1 MQIKKNIKTVF
12 SKVKTFIK
20 LINEKRLKRKAE
32 KKHRPPTRLQIIS
45 NKYHTFFEKYAV
57 IMHIIVSLLLC
68 FLLELM
74 ARHSFILTLKFVK
87 DHTIPY
93 LYNAFIIYVFL
104 SLAFITKRR
113 SFVRIFVCGIF
124 FILGLINGILLLQRV
139 SPFGFTD
146 LYMITDLLTMQDT
159 KYFSLTQE
167 ILTILGLGLFLVFLV
182 LLFLKGRKYNT
193 KTSLRMRL
201 VFPIVLFIS
210 LPLLTIFL
218 QRTNKLAAYFGNLA
232 QGYSDYGYLY
242 GFSSSVVDR
251 GMKKPLNY
259 SKHTVDRILSS
270 NDKQLDKTTLNKKKA
285 PNIVVVLL
293 ESFFDPYDCK
303 YLSFSE
309 DPTPFFHSLQKKY
322 STGHFVS
329 PVVGAGTCNTE
340 FEVLTAM
347 SCKFF
352 GPGEYPQKTILKKR
366 NCESAADALRSLGYT
381 SHVVHNNGGNFYS
394 RKNAFSQM
402 GFDTFTA
409 KENLDIT
416 EYTPIGTWPTDDI
429 LIGATK
435 DAMDKTKGSDFI
447 YTITVGTHGAYP
459 TYKVLDNPKI
469 KVTAHGK
476 SQSEQ
481 YAWEYYIN
489 QIHEMDTWMKNYIKS
504 LSERKEDTLLVMF
517 GDHLP
522 TMGLLDSDMKTG
534 SIFHTNY
541 ITWNNFNMPKKDMDL
556 AAYQLLPE
564 YFNRLGIR
572 SGTIFK
578 YNQRMINNNYAYNS
592 IPYLNG
598 LENLQYDL
606 LYGKKYAYKGL
617 DLFPATDI
625 IMGIRD
631 ITIKNVYTFA
641 GKVHVYGDNF
651 NKWSYVYV
659 NGKQVSTHYESGQI
673 LTFSKKKIKDKD
685 VITVSHVGA
694 GDDVFRTSK
703 PFTYV
708 DPQAKVNEGIFN
720 KETPSNDTEKPKL
733 NQPDDD
739 EPNKKVVE
747 N

>member
-1 MQIKKNIKTVF
+1 MKIKEKFKTFFSKLKDILIKLYEKILEIKKRRE
-12 SKVKTFIK
+12 SKPKSKFAIFM
-20 LINEKRLKRKAE
+20 E
-32 KKHRPPTRLQIIS
+32 
-45 NKYHTFFEKYAV
+45 KYHNFFEKYAIFLHIV
-57 IMHIIVSLLLC
+57 IALFLC
-68 FLLELM
+68 FLIELM
-74 ARHSFILTLKFVK
+74 ARHSFVKTFIFVR

-104 SLAFITKRR
+104 SLCFITKRR
-113 SFVRIFVCGIF
+113 SFVRIFVLGIF

-146 LYMITDLLTMQDT
+146 FYMITDLLTMQDT

-167 ILTILGLGLFLVFLV
+167 IMTITGFALFFV
-182 LLFLKGRKYNT
+182 LLVILFFKGHTYKT
-193 KTSLRMRL
+193 KTSLRMKL
-201 VFPIVLFIS
+201 VFPIIMFIS
-210 LPLLTIFL
+210 LPLLTLFL

-242 GFSSSVVDR
+242 GFSSSVVDI

-259 SKHTVDRILSS
+259 SEHTINRIMKSD
-270 NDKQLDKTTLNKKKA
+270 DKEVGNTTLTQKKA

-293 ESFFDPYDCK
+293 ESYFDPYDCK
-303 YLSFSE
+303 YLKFSK
-309 DPTPFFHSLQKKY
+309 DPAPFFHYLQKNY

-340 FEVLTAM
+340 FEVLTGM
-347 SCKFF
+347 SCRFL

-366 NCESAADALRSLGYT
+366 SCESAADVLKSLNYV

-402 GFDTFTA
+402 GFNTFTA

-416 EYTPIGTWPTDDI
+416 EYTPLGTWPTDPI
-429 LIGATK
+429 LINATK
-435 DAMDKTKGSDFI
+435 DAMDSTKGQDFI

-459 TYKVLDNPKI
+459 TYKVLDNPPI
-469 KVTAHGK
+469 KVTAEGK
-476 SQSEQ
+476 SEAER

-489 QIHEMDTWMKNYIKS
+489 QIHEMDKWMKAYVKS
-504 LSERKEDTLLVMF
+504 LSERKEDTILIMF

-534 SIFHTNY
+534 SIYHTNY
-541 ITWNNFNMPKKDMDL
+541 VTWNNFNMPKKDMDL

-564 YFNRLGIR
+564 YFNRLGIHN
-572 SGTIFK
+572 GTIFK
-578 YNQRMINNNYAYNS
+578 YNQHMTNNKYAYNS
-592 IPYLNG
+592 IAYLNG

-606 LYGKKYAYKGL
+606 LYGKKYAYKGK

-625 IMGIRD
+625 IMGIKD
-631 ITIKNVYTFA
+631 IVINKVYTFG
-641 GKVHVYGDNF
+641 GKVHIYGDNF

-659 NGKQVSTHYESGQI
+659 NDKQVPTHYESGQV
-673 LTFSKKKIKDKD
+673 LTISKKKIKDND
-685 VITVSHVGA
+685 IITVSQVGS
-694 GDDVFRTSK
+694 GSDIFRTSK
-703 PFTYV
+703 AFVYS
-708 DPQAKVNEGIFN
+708 DPQAKISEGIFN
-720 KETPSNDTEKPKL
+720 NSSDIEIEKPKL
-733 NQPDDD
+733 NQPDEDK
-739 EPNKKVVE
+739 PNVKEVE